1 MSPQFSTRSLREI
14 RAREYLMRFVFGGVV
29 CVAAALVADTYG
41 PVLGGIFLAFP
52 ALLPAS
58 LTLVK
63 ERDGRAAAADDA
75 RGAAIGSLGMGAFAL
90 VVWGTAE
97 LGAAWLTLSLALAV
111 WVLVSSGCWWLL
123 LRHTPRTPRREIGG
137 PYEQQI
143 RT

>member
-1 MSPQFSTRSLREI
+1 
-14 RAREYLMRFVFGGVV
+14 MRFVFGGLVA
-29 CVAAALVADTYG
+29 VAASLLADAYG
-41 PVLGGIFLAFP
+41 PLLGGFFLAFP

-63 ERDGRAAAADDA
+63 EHDGREAAADDA

-97 LGAAWLTLSLALAV
+97 LGAAWLTLCLALAV
-111 WVLVSSGCWWLL
+111 WALVSAGGWWLL
-123 LRHTPRTPRREIGG
+123 LRPRRRRAQRHGG
-137 PYEQQI
+137 CTTLPLGGSHEQQV